1 MDNRNVIVTPH
12 LITSLSSTLYQQ
24 KEHVLLGISPFNSY
38 FSEEIIGDWIQWA
51 HTTFSSFHVFIP
63 DTLPMY
69 TFLALGYDEF
79 KAKKKAKKQAAY
91 LKNKVARALLQCQL
105 DGIDANKLIIDMD
118 YLENNQAYLELK
130 KKCYALYNENPEFQ
144 KECDQ
149 CTGWVL
155 NGHAVK
161 DLDLA
166 NENIAVQYILNE
178 MPLFMDTPSIL
189 NTASSLFSYHQ
200 TPQFINYLYTDHR
213 KNEFVALNQGFIELS
228 IHTHHTI
235 PDGVLFGNELR

>member
-12 LITSLSSTLYQQ
+12 LITSLSATLYQQ

-38 FSEEIIGDWIQWA
+38 FSEEMIGDWIQWA

-63 DTLPMY
+63 DTLPIY
-69 TFLALGYDEF
+69 TFLALGYDELN
-79 KAKKKAKKQAAY
+79 AKKKAKKQAAY
-91 LKNKVARALLQCQL
+91 LKNKVARALVQRQL
-105 DGIDANKLIIDMD
+105 DHIDTNKLIIDMD

-130 KKCYALYNENPEFQ
+130 KACYALYNKNPEFQ

-161 DLDLA
+161 DSHRA
-166 NENIAVQYILNE
+166 NNNIAVQYILNE

-189 NTASSLFSYHQ
+189 NTPSSLFSYHQ

-213 KNEFVALNQGFIELS
+213 KNEFVALNQGYIELFV
-228 IHTHHTI
+228 HTHTI
-235 PDGVLFGNELR
+235 PDGVVFGNEL

>member
-12 LITSLSSTLYQQ
+12 LITSLSSALYQK

-38 FSEEIIGDWIQWA
+38 FSEEMIGDWIQWA
-51 HTTFSSFHVFIP
+51 QATFSSFHVFIP
-63 DTLPMY
+63 DTLPVY

-79 KAKKKAKKQAAY
+79 KAKKKAKKQASY
-91 LKNKVARALLQCQL
+91 LKNKVARALVQCQL
-105 DGIDANKLIIDMD
+105 DDIDANKLIIDMD
-118 YLENNQAYLELK
+118 YLENNEAYIELK

-161 DLDLA
+161 DLHLA

-200 TPQFINYLYTDHR
+200 TPQFINYLYNDHR
-213 KNEFVALNQGFIELS
+213 KNKFVALNQGYIELS
-228 IHTHHTI
+228 VHTRHAI
-235 PDGVLFGNELR
+235 LDGVVFGNEL

>member
-1 MDNRNVIVTPH
+1 MDNSNVMVTPH
-12 LITSLSSTLYQQ
+12 LITSLSATLYQQ

-38 FSEEIIGDWIQWA
+38 FSEEMIGDWIQWA

-91 LKNKVARALLQCQL
+91 LRNKVARALLQCQL

-189 NTASSLFSYHQ
+189 NTPSSLFSYHQ

-213 KNEFVALNQGFIELS
+213 KNEFVALNQGYIELS
-228 IHTHHTI
+228 VHTRHTI
-235 PDGVLFGNELR
+235 PDGVLFGNEL